1 MKTLDEIKE
10 TIANHKVE
18 LKRNFS
24 VKEIDIF
31 GSFVRGEQE
40 EGSDIDILVEFE
52 DSTYYNF
59 IGLVFYLE
67 ELLRRE
73 VDLVTAKGISPYL
86 SSVVEREVVWCE

>member
-10 TIANHKVE
+10 TVANHKAE

-24 VKEIDIF
+24 VKEIGIF

-40 EGSDIDILVEFE
+40 EGSDIDILAEFE
-52 DSTYYNF
+52 DSTYDNF

-67 ELLRRE
+67 ELLGSE

-86 SSVVEREVVWCE
+86 SPVVEREVIWCE